1 MDMLVSLLSDPA
13 AWAGGLAAAVLVLG
27 LLLWHNTRTLAQ
39 ERERN
44 RENTRVARLFNDVGG
59 LTGVERGLHAA
70 IEALPDAFVLY
81 DPHDR
86 LVICNSR
93 YRELYATSAD
103 VIRVGNRFE
112 DMLRAGVA
120 RGQYSDAIDDPE
132 AWIERRMAI
141 HRNPPSSP
149 IVQKLDDGRWLRI
162 FEKRMPD
169 GHTVG
174 FRIDI
179 TELKQREEALRL
191 SEERLAAMVSGA
203 FDAIVAID
211 GEGAITEFNPAAER
225 VFGYTREQVMGRNAR
240 DLLVPERFRGEF
252 ERRIQEAIRQGP
264 GGYGA
269 TGERVETKSLR
280 ADGSEILTEIT
291 FNCMESGEGIMVT
304 GFVRDITEDRARS
317 RALADALARRE
328 AADRARS
335 DFLAMMSH
343 EIRTPLNAVIGLLD
357 VMEEAGLEPA
367 QLARARTAR
376 GSAEALLQIL
386 NDILDVSRLEA
397 RRIEFVEVPFL
408 VRDLV
413 SGVGDLLTP
422 RAEAKGFEIV
432 THVAQGVPAV
442 LSGDAGRLR
451 QILINLVSNA
461 VKFTQDGEVRLRL
474 DLRAEARE
482 TGDGGRIWP
491 ICFSV
496 EDTGPGVPVDQREQI
511 FERFRTLV
519 APDGTR
525 SEGVGLGL
533 SICRELVTGMGG
545 EIRLEESPEGGC
557 RFVVDLELPES
568 DREVMAPGRGELSGE
583 EARVLR
589 GAAVLLV
596 EDTATNRMVAEDLL
610 TRWGC
615 RHRSAVDGLEALG
628 AIETG
633 RFDAV
638 LMDVTMPGM
647 SGYEVARRVRQ
658 GTSENRDVPIIAL
671 TAHSGADAREKARD
685 AGMTAFATKP
695 IDSHE
700 LGVLLARV
708 LSERGREGAAGAA
721 GPGAG
726 PNQARGEPWGKVATA
741 TPVIRRAEAGFSG
754 TDVVDPARFEATIA
768 DIPPDRRS
776 IILERCVQDI
786 RSQMETLQAAGGGN
800 ASDGAQLVSSAH
812 VLGGLAETF
821 GADRLARQA
830 RALERKGN
838 RGIASGDVKSL
849 LREAEEAAEVLADL
863 ARDEE
868 ARRREAD

>member
-1 MDMLVSLLSDPA
+1 MDTFASFLIDPFA
-13 AWAGGLAAAVLVLG
+13 LAGALALAVLVLAI
-27 LLLWHNTRTLAQ
+27 LLWHHTQLLAE
-39 ERERN
+39 EREQN
-44 RENTRVARLFNDVGG
+44 REANRVARLFDDVGG
-59 LTGVERGLHAA
+59 LTGAERGLHAA

-81 DPHDR
+81 DPDDR

-112 DMLRAGVA
+112 EMLRAGVA
-120 RGQYSDAIDDPE
+120 RGQYSDAQGDPE
-132 AWIERRMAI
+132 GWIARRMAN
-141 HRNPPSSP
+141 HRNPPSAP
-149 IVQKLDDGRWLRI
+149 IVQKLDDGRWLRV

-203 FDAIVAID
+203 FDAIVAVD
-211 GEGAITEFNPAAER
+211 SLGEITEFNPAAER
-225 VFGYTREQVMGRNAR
+225 VFGYTRDEVLGRKAR
-240 DLLVPERFRGEF
+240 DLLVPERYRTDYD
-252 ERRIQEAIRQGP
+252 RRIRDVMECGP
-264 GGYGA
+264 GGCRGA
-269 TGERVETKSLR
+269 GERIEAKSLR
-280 ADGSEILTEIT
+280 ADGTEILTEIT
-291 FNCMESGEGIMVT
+291 FNCMESGNGVMVT
-304 GFVRDITEDRARS
+304 GFVRDITEDRARTL
-317 RALADALARRE
+317 ALGDALARRE

-357 VMEEAGLEPA
+357 VMEEAGLETA

-397 RRIEFVEVPFL
+397 RRIEFMEVPFL
-408 VRDLV
+408 ARDLV
-413 SGVGDLLTP
+413 GGVGDLLAP
-422 RAEAKGFEIV
+422 RAEAKGLRLV
-432 THVAQGVPAV
+432 TNVEQDVPAV

-461 VKFTQDGEVRLRL
+461 VKFTRLGEVRLTL
-474 DLRAEARE
+474 DLRGEA
-482 TGDGGRIWP
+482 GDAASGRWP
-491 ICFSV
+491 VRFAV
-496 EDTGPGVPVDQREQI
+496 EDTGPGIPVDQREQI

-533 SICRELVTGMGG
+533 AICRELVAGMGG
-545 EIRLEESPEGGC
+545 AIRLEESREGGC
-557 RFVVDLELPES
+557 RFVVDLDLAES
-568 DREVMAPGRGELSGE
+568 DGEVVVPGRGELSGE
-583 EARVLR
+583 EARILR

-647 SGYEVARRVRQ
+647 SGYEVARRVRR
-658 GTSENRDVPIIAL
+658 GRSENRDVPIIAL
-671 TAHSGADAREKARD
+671 TAHTGEEAREKARE

-695 IDSHE
+695 VDSRE
-700 LGVLLARV
+700 LAALLARV
-708 LSERGREGAAGAA
+708 L
-721 GPGAG
+721 
-726 PNQARGEPWGKVATA
+726 ARDGDGGVALQDGEPGVAPAAAAPTL
-741 TPVIRRAEAGFSG
+741 RRAEAGFAASG
-754 TDVVDPARFEATIA
+754 VVDPDRFEATLA
-768 DIPPDRRS
+768 DLPPARRGV
-776 IILERCVQDI
+776 ILARCVEDI
-786 RSQMETLQAAGGGN
+786 RAQMEILRDLAGEGGEE
-800 ASDGAQLVSSAH
+800 GGRIVSSAH

-830 RALERKGN
+830 RALERKG
-838 RGIASGDVKSL
+838 RDRIDPGDVKSL
-849 LREAEEAAEVLADL
+849 LREAEEAAEVLGDL
-863 ARDEE
+863 ARDEGE
-868 ARRREAD
+868 RSRAAG